1 MNKKMI
7 HGRMLILYVICSLF
21 VFDTAFS
28 ENEKESPKWILTPQ
42 SLGPIKIGMT
52 LTEAEQ
58 ATHKAFLNS
67 KPEED
72 VGEDETC
79 FNTSL
84 QGLEDISFM
93 ISKQK
98 IVRININGGTIK
110 TNKGAG
116 IGDTE
121 NNVMSLYKN
130 KLITEPHRYDN
141 KGHYLT
147 FIKHKEPFAIRFE
160 TDGQKVVRMYA
171 GQTREVHFVEDCL

>member
-1 MNKKMI
+1 MDINNI
-7 HGRMLILYVICSLF
+7 QGWLRQIILIGSLLVTQAVIA
-21 VFDTAFS
+21 D
-28 ENEKESPKWILTPQ
+28 NEEKLNQWVLTPQ
-42 SLGPIKIGMT
+42 SLGPVKIGMT
-52 LTEAEQ
+52 LQEAEK
-58 ATHKAFLNS
+58 ATQKTFLNS

-72 VGEDETC
+72 MGEDETC

-84 QGLEDISFM
+84 KGLDDISFM

-98 IVRININGGTIK
+98 IVRININGGSIK

-121 NNVMSLYKN
+121 SDVMSLYKN
-130 KLITEPHRYDN
+130 KILTEPHRYDD

-147 FIKHKEPFAIRFE
+147 FIKHSQPYAIRFE

-171 GQTREVHFVEDCL
+171 GQTREVHYVEDCL